1 MPSWPHGAVQAISWP
16 DRAPGRDGRVAEGRH
31 HQGEGQAAC
40 RSAGDT
46 GTSKSIVAVSDVTS
60 GQDLTR

>member
-1 MPSWPHGAVQAISWP
+1 MLSWPHGAVQAISWP
-16 DRAPGRDGRVAEGRH
+16 ARELGRDGCVAEGCRH
-31 HQGEGQAAC
+31 DGEGQAAC
-40 RSAGDT
+40 HSAGDT